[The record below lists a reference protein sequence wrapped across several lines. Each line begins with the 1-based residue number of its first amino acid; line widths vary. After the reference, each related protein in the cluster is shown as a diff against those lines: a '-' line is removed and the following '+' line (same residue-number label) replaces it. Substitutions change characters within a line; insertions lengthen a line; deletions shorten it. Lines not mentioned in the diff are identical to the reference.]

1 MSTSRVALTGK
12 TRTCPH
18 CKATI
23 LESASVCPACQ
34 HHLRFDPKAIVERRL
49 QPAFS
54 ALRVEGGFKH
64 PVGGEPWEYA
74 VVVSIRNDRGEEL
87 ARKVVGVGALAP
99 NEGRQVMVSVDVFTA
114 TGPVVEVERRTDPS
128 HAPERKATP
137 APAPAPAERKEL
149 PEPQRSLQSMAQQ
162 TKDKLKPP
170 K

>member
-1 MSTSRVALTGK
+1 VNTGRVVLTGK

-23 LESASVCPACQ
+23 LESSSVCPACQ
-34 HHLRFDPKAIVERRL
+34 HHLRFDSKAIVERRL

-64 PVGGEPWEYA
+64 PAGGEPWEYA

-114 TGPVVEVERRTDPS
+114 TGPVVEVERRADTTQ
-128 HAPERKATP
+128 APDKKA
-137 APAPAPAERKEL
+137 APAPASGQRKEL

-162 TKDKLKPP
+162 TKDRLKPP

>member
-1 MSTSRVALTGK
+1 MNTGRVVLTGK

-54 ALRVEGGFKH
+54 ALRVEGGVKD
-64 PVGGEPWEYA
+64 PAGGEPWEYA

-114 TGPVVEVERRTDPS
+114 TGPPVEVERRADTS
-128 HAPERKATP
+128 HAPDRKA
-137 APAPAPAERKEL
+137 APVPAERKEL

>member
-1 MSTSRVALTGK
+1 MNTGRVVLTGK
-12 TRTCPH
+12 TRVCPH
-18 CKATI
+18 CKSTI
-23 LESASVCPACQ
+23 LESSSVCPACQ

-64 PVGGEPWEYA
+64 PAGGEPWEYS
-74 VVVSIRNDRGEEL
+74 VVISIRNDRGEEL

-99 NEGRQVMVSVDVFTA
+99 NEGRTVTLSVDVFTA
-114 TGPVVEVERRTDPS
+114 TGPVVEVERRVDTL
-128 HAPERKATP
+128 HAAEKK
-137 APAPAPAERKEL
+137 PAERPAEKKEL
-149 PEPQRSLQSMAQQ
+149 PEPQRSLQSLAQQ